1 MKKKTKIIILI
12 SVCILITIIGIYFLF
27 PKGNNSG
34 NIYVQKV
41 STIIGS
47 SYTENRYSGVVES
60 SETVDIN
67 QDGNKSITEMY
78 VEVGQ
83 KVRKGDK
90 LFSYDTTEA
99 SNSIAQKKLDI
110 EAQNNEIAAQNN
122 TIEDYKAELNKG
134 GDKVEIQARINE
146 ASYAIRQAQNTIK
159 ATQTEIDQLNKQI
172 ENSTVLS
179 TIDGIIKEVNR
190 EGGTDESG
198 NKKPLVSIT
207 QTSDFRVKGS
217 ISEMGSISEGTNVIV
232 RSRIN
237 EDQIYKGTVTKVET
251 DPQSN
256 SNNNFS
262 RADSGESASK
272 YPFYVSL
279 DNNKGL
285 KLGQHVYIE
294 VDNGQSTKKKGIWL
308 DASFIV
314 SDDNGNS
321 YVWVSE
327 RGNLKKRKVELGK
340 SDEET
345 HTTKI
350 KSGLSEDD
358 YIAWAD
364 DSYSE
369 GMKTTTEYQTET
381 DGDAHAS

>member
-12 SVCILITIIGIYFLF
+12 LACILIAVIGIYFLF
-27 PKGNNSG
+27 PKESNNQ

-67 QDGNKSITEMY
+67 QDGNKSITDMY
-78 VEVGQ
+78 VEAGQ
-83 KVRKGDK
+83 KVSKGDK

-110 EAQNNEIAAQNN
+110 EAQNNEIQAQNN
-122 TIEDYKAELNKG
+122 TIADYKAELNKG
-134 GDKVEIQARINE
+134 GDKVEIQARIND
-146 ASYAIRQAQNTIK
+146 ASFAIRQAQNTIK

-179 TIDGIIKEVNR
+179 TIDGIIKEVNKD
-190 EGGTDESG
+190 GGTDESG
-198 NKKPLVSIT
+198 NQKPLVSIT
-207 QTSDFRVKGS
+207 QTTDFRVKGS
-217 ISEMGSISEGTNVIV
+217 ISEMGTISEGTSVII
-232 RSRIN
+232 RSRVN

-256 SNNNFS
+256 SNNNFYG
-262 RADSGESASK
+262 ADSSESASK

-285 KLGQHVYIE
+285 MLGQHVYIE
-294 VDNGQSTKKKGIWL
+294 ADNGQSTKKKGIWL

-327 RGNLKKRKVELGK
+327 KGKLKKRKVELGK
-340 SDEET
+340 TDEET
-345 HTTKI
+345 YTTKI
-350 KSGLSEDD
+350 KSGLSVDD

-381 DGDAHAS
+381 DGDANAS